1 MTAAPKTKAGTPR
14 NERRQ
19 ARPPKPIKSEPAA
32 GEFGSYGHIMLVL
45 DRLDSCYGHDAS
57 PPGTY
62 ATGEPLDGLMLTLLS
77 QNTNDRN
84 RDRAYDALRS
94 IFPEWKDVAKATAER
109 IAAAIKPGGLAD
121 IKSARMKAILGRIYA
136 DFGAYSLTAMK
147 DWPGGRVRE
156 YLRSLDGIGPKTVA
170 CVMVFDL
177 GIPAFPVD
185 THVARVSRRLGWCPE
200 KTSPEKIQDFL
211 EAAVPPEKCAGGHL
225 NMIEHGRRACHAR
238 NPQCGVCAVN
248 DVCRFVIEP
257 EGTA

>member
-1 MTAAPKTKAGTPR
+1 MSRMTTATKTTAETRDDK
-14 NERRQ
+14 RRQ
-19 ARPPKPIKSEPAA
+19 VRSSDAA
-32 GEFGSYGHIMLVL
+32 AWEFGSHGHIMLVL
-45 DRLDSCYGHDAS
+45 DRLDSCYGHDTS
-57 PPGTY
+57 PPGMY
-62 ATGEPLDGLMLTLLS
+62 ATGEPLDGLVLTLLS

-94 IFPEWKDVAKATAER
+94 AYPQWNDAAKAAAVD

-121 IKSARMKAILGRIYA
+121 IKSARMKAILDRIYA
-136 DFGAYSLTAMK
+136 DFGEYSLAAMK
-147 DWPGGRVRE
+147 SWPGGLVRE

-211 EAAVPPEKCAGGHL
+211 ETSVPPERCAGGHL

-238 NPQCGVCAVN
+238 NPKCDTCAVN
-248 DVCRFVIEP
+248 DICRFCP
-257 EGTA
+257 EGEGR